1 MGKRMLTPLEIA
13 NATVVIGVK
22 KAKLA
27 SLQMLLLGIFAGMF
41 IGFGAHADIT
51 VMQTIGKFD
60 IGFAKFFGAAV
71 FPVGLMLVLMV
82 GAELFT
88 GNNLMT
94 LGLLDR
100 KITVKQMLK
109 NWGLVYIGNFVGSI
123 VLAWLLRK
131 SGLYISQDMTAK
143 AIEIAEAK
151 MSLTFV
157 EAFIR
162 AVLCNML
169 VVLSV
174 LLATASKDV
183 IGKIF
188 AIWFPIMLF
197 VLSGFEHSIAN
208 MFFIPLGKLVGFNT
222 LWTTI
227 WIKNL
232 IPVTLGNIVGGA
244 IIVPVVYYL
253 CYILPYSKENIENQE
268 IKSVSL
274 Q

>member
-162 AVLCNML
+162 AILCNML